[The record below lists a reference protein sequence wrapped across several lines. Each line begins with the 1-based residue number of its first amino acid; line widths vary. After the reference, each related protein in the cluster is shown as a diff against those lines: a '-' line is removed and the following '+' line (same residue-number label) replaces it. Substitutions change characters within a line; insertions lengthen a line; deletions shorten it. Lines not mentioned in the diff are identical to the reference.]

1 MTDNLAFLLY
11 IRHKSAPRH
20 PSHWNETPQKVLMPP
35 GCIKHAPVAPE
46 GMQAESNRCPATGR
60 ERNAICVPRTAV
72 QTLYLKK
79 EKSEQG
85 EEPPKGLLL
94 ILCAEQCAVAA
105 RAILGV

>member
-1 MTDNLAFLLY
+1 
-11 IRHKSAPRH
+11 
-20 PSHWNETPQKVLMPP
+20 MPP

-79 EKSEQG
+79 EKVNKARSL
-85 EEPPKGLLL
+85 PKAY
-94 ILCAEQCAVAA
+94 C
-105 RAILGV
+105 